1 MQSSYSSVSDT
12 FYIFYR
18 ANDKTNIFT
27 NEEDF
32 PAIRKRKNQIEAV
45 RREIIDHRREVR
57 IALRQ
62 PSLDYVTVM
71 GIEVVFNFH
80 HSAIKLVFV
89 NCSK

>member
-12 FYIFYR
+12 FDIFYR

-71 GIEVVFNFH
+71 GIEVSVYF
-80 HSAIKLVFV
+80 SSL
-89 NCSK
+89 CY

>member
-1 MQSSYSSVSDT
+1 MQSSYSRVSDT

-71 GIEVVFNFH
+71 GIEVSVYFH
-80 HSAIKLVFV
+80 H
-89 NCSK
+89 